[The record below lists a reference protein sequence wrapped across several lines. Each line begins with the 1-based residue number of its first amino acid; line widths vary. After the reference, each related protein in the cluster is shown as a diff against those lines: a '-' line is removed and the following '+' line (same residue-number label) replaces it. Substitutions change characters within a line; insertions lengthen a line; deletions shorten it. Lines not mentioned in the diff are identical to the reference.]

1 MRGCSE
7 LELYDA
13 IAARVERELR
23 ALHAAVAALHARPT
37 HAVCGDPLA
46 GRADH
51 HEGMPTRAVE
61 EEGQAVWDPL
71 GEVQRVMGMAGSRRP
86 SSWGGFAA
94 SAGLLT
100 AQ

>member
-23 ALHAAVAALHARPT
+23 TLHAAVSALH
-37 HAVCGDPLA
+37 A